1 MDKVLVAY
9 FSVTGNT
16 KNVAKKIADVLSSDL
31 HEIVPKVSYTAEDL
45 NWKDKESRSTK
56 EMNDKSYRPEISDQV
71 EDMETYDTIYLGYP
85 IWWGVA
91 PTIVNTFL
99 EKYDLDGKVI
109 ITFATSGSSEMG
121 NSTEELKASAKGAT
135 FKEGQ
140 IINKDISEDDLK
152 SFIENLNE

>member
-99 EKYDLDGKVI
+99 EKYDLDGKNI
-109 ITFATSGSSEMG
+109 ITFATSGSSAMG
-121 NSTEELKASAKGAT
+121 DSTKELKVSAKGAD
-135 FKEGQ
+135 FIEGQ
-140 IINKDISEDDLK
+140 ILKKDVSNEELK
-152 SFIENLNE
+152 SFVDSLNI

>member
-1 MDKVLVAY
+1 MEKTLVAY

-16 KNVAKKIADVLSSDL
+16 KEVAKKIAGHLGADL
-31 HEIVPKVSYTAEDL
+31 FEIEAKVPYKAEDL
-45 NWKDKESRSTK
+45 DWKNKESRSSK
-56 EMNDKSYRPEISDQV
+56 EMNDKSYRPEVSSQV
-71 EDMETYDTIYLGYP
+71 ENMDSYDTIYIGYP

-109 ITFATSGSSEMG
+109 ITFATSGASEMG

-140 IINKDISEDDLK
+140 IINKDISEDELK